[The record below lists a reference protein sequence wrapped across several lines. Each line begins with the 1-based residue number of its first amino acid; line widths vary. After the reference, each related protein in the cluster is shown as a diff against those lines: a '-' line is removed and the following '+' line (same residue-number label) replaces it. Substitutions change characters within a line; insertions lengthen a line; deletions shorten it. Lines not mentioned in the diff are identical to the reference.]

1 MTCVV
6 SDSSYPKKLIGL
18 ADAPKKIYYKGNI
31 DIINNNKCITIVGSR
46 NCSKEGLK
54 LAYET
59 AEMAVDKGFVVIN
72 GLALGCDTEVLKGAL
87 SKKGRCVAVMPCGL
101 EQIQPKSNIGLAD
114 DVLKN
119 GGCIITEYP
128 EGAVLQKY
136 NYVKR
141 DRIQSGIGDGV
152 IIIEAQEKSGTM
164 HTADFAVRQKKK
176 LACYAAKLLQFS
188 SGNKYLEESKK
199 AHVLDSLKE
208 TSDFLDYIVNDS
220 MFDQMT
226 LKFD

>member
-1 MTCVV
+1 M
-6 SDSSYPKKLIGL
+6 
-18 ADAPKKIYYKGNI
+18 
-31 DIINNNKCITIVGSR
+31 
-46 NCSKEGLK
+46 
-54 LAYET
+54 
-59 AEMAVDKGFVVIN
+59 
-72 GLALGCDTEVLKGAL
+72 
-87 SKKGRCVAVMPCGL
+87 
-101 EQIQPKSNIGLAD
+101 
-114 DVLKN
+114 
-119 GGCIITEYP
+119 
-128 EGAVLQKY
+128 
-136 NYVKR
+136 KR